1 MAQCVIRPEIIFQFK
16 KIKGFFNGLKTGENQ
31 DFLEAN
37 KFLTKWHTM
46 HRRGVKRLQP
56 TSVSPP
62 ENDEND
68 EKSWN
73 YEGFWDVDG
82 FSAYM
87 YILEPHA
94 PDPSPRNDQAAMGST
109 QKLWSGEFGECQNTV
124 SYVQKN
130 SKQS

>member
-1 MAQCVIRPEIIFQFK
+1 
-16 KIKGFFNGLKTGENQ
+16 
-31 DFLEAN
+31 
-37 KFLTKWHTM
+37 M

-109 QKLWSGEFGECQNTV
+109 QKTVNGRFRGVLTCQNTNKWICE
-124 SYVQKN
+124 QLCEEK
-130 SKQS
+130 